1 MSPKS
6 LLRHPLARSP
16 IEDFLPGTKFWRVIP
31 EKGSASENA
40 DNVERL
46 VFCTGLNLFHLHFP
60 FFFRS
65 LYYLSGIT
73 TSVIN
78 EGFIYFR

>member
-16 IEDFLPGTKFWRVIP
+16 IEDFLPGTKFWRAIP

-46 VFCTGLNLFHLHFP
+46 IFCTGLILLPFSCFSGNFHYFVLLSLLHLP
-60 FFFRS
+60 
-65 LYYLSGIT
+65 LYCS
-73 TSVIN
+73 
-78 EGFIYFR
+78 